1 MQRCASL
8 AVATALAVTFGLAAV
23 QPANAYPFEYKTL
36 YLITAKMN
44 PLFDPDS
51 SVDDFMQLFRPTV
64 YNKFHGDEFAFKQ
77 KEQDTLPVMKS
88 MIDGYDLTQPIVIT
102 THFQV
107 GSYDFNNHRFP
118 IVSFDTQYFF
128 VASQTCCNTI
138 PQSIR
143 YYLSNWTEVGGVPVP
158 EAVGKAFVERNKVP
172 NGINRQVVAEIYTV
186 PVKVGGE
193 DEITARMEKIV
204 FKDPSTGGGI
214 LGEVAFRNPAS

>member
-1 MQRCASL
+1 MRHSARLIAVLSIAAGFEVL
-8 AVATALAVTFGLAAV
+8 AIRAAC
-23 QPANAYPFEYKTL
+23 AYPFEYKTL
-36 YLITAKMN
+36 FLITAKMN

-88 MIDGYDLTQPIVIT
+88 MIDGYDLKQPIVIT

-107 GSYDFNNHRFP
+107 GNYDFDNKRFP
-118 IVSFDTQYFF
+118 IVNFDSQYFF
-128 VASQTCCNTI
+128 QAGQNCCTTI

-143 YYLSNWTEVGGVPVP
+143 YYLSNWTAVGGVPVP
-158 EAVGKAFVERNKVP
+158 EAAAKAFVERNKVVG
-172 NGINRQVVAEIYTV
+172 GINRQVIAEIYTV

-193 DEITARMEKIV
+193 DEVTGRIDKIV
-204 FKDPSTGGGI
+204 FKDPSTGGLT
-214 LGEVAFRNPAS
+214 LGEVAFKDSAS